1 MLDLLRNTCKH
12 YWQDQVE
19 ITLAE
24 RLATI
29 DALSQQLQLA
39 PEQKQTAL
47 AGLQQ
52 QVADVQTV
60 LNALKADRYVD

>member
-1 MLDLLRNTCKH
+1 MKSL
-12 YWQDQVE
+12 
-19 ITLAE
+19 IS
-24 RLATI
+24 
-29 DALSQQLQLA
+29 LSILSVCFVACQPSKA